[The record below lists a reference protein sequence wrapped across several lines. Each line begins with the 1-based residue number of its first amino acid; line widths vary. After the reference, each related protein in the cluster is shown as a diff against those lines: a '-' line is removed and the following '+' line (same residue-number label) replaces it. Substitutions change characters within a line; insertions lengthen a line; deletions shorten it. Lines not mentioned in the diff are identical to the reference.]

1 MCGRFAQ
8 FSALETL
15 REYFPIDRVS
25 CDVTPSYNIAP
36 TQEILAIIRKKDTQL
51 VKLRWGLVPFWA
63 KSLSGA
69 SRLINARL
77 ETVRTKPSF
86 RHAFKRSRCLII
98 ADGFFEWQKTGTQK
112 QPWFL
117 ALPSKQPFAFAG
129 LWDIWKDTDGSEY
142 TSCTIITTAASDAI
156 QQIHH
161 RMPVIVP
168 PELYKNWLNPENQD
182 TEGLEAHLRN
192 LLIKN
197 FSSHTVSKYVNSP
210 RNNELTCIEP
220 LDS

>member
-36 TQEILAIIRKKDTQL
+36 TQEILAIIRKKDAQL

-63 KSLSGA
+63 KNLSGA

-129 LWDIWKDTDGSEY
+129 LWDIWKDTNGSEY
-142 TSCTIITTAASDAI
+142 ASCTIITTAASDAI

-192 LLIKN
+192 RHIKD

-210 RNNELTCIEP
+210 RNNELKCIEP
-220 LDS
+220 LDG

>member
-15 REYFPIDRVS
+15 REYFPIDRVI

-192 LLIKN
+192 PLIKN

>member
-63 KSLSGA
+63 KNLSGA

-86 RHAFKRSRCLII
+86 RHAFKRRRCLII